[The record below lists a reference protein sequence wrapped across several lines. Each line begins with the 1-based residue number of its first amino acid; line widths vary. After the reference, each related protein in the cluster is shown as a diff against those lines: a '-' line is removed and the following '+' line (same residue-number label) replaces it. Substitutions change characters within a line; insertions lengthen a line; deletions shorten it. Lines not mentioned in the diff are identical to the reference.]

1 MKIRRQYYLVG
12 RAVSAIIMTIYA
24 MRGMFQKN
32 PSKVSFTEKDI
43 FPEIEDIDREEEATE
58 RVTVEL
64 EDEDKK
70 KNLPKGAKGLLLY
83 RNASMMKEQKEK
95 RPAADH
101 LNAHFHFP
109 KKKTATQ
116 LSLHQLS
123 RKKGLLLCVL
133 SSSSSCTIPKFLG
146 LPTLSRLLLA
156 CTNFSGQPLK
166 IGEKISSERNGCKTA
181 VYLCTCTCVVAPDV
195 LQTRDEAN
203 VKDVEGTKVV
213 ARLLSR

>member
-12 RAVSAIIMTIYA
+12 RAASAIIMTIYA

-43 FPEIEDIDREEEATE
+43 FPEIEDIDREEEQTE

-95 RPAADH
+95 LERH
-101 LNAHFHFP
+101 NQRVRELE
-109 KKKTATQ
+109 K
-116 LSLHQLS
+116 
-123 RKKGLLLCVL
+123 
-133 SSSSSCTIPKFLG
+133 LG
-146 LPTLSRLLLA
+146 
-156 CTNFSGQPLK
+156 
-166 IGEKISSERNGCKTA
+166 
-181 VYLCTCTCVVAPDV
+181 
-195 LQTRDEAN
+195 
-203 VKDVEGTKVV
+203 
-213 ARLLSR
+213 